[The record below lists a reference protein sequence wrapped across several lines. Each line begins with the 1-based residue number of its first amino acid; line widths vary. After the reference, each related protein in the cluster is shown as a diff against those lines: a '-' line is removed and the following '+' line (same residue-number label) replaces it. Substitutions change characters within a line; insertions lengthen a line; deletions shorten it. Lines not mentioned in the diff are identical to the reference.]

1 MKHDYEAA
9 RRGAVIEGKGKTRVT
24 MYLDDDVIEHF
35 RERGTLNG
43 RGYQTEIN
51 AALRNALGRRSA
63 AQGDEI
69 AEITSLK
76 SQVGELVRAVGRI
89 EKTVHVGQYARVKH
103 SASAIREND
112 SPPRYAA
119 KAKRTQKPVKG
130 A

>member
-1 MKHDYEAA
+1 MKHDYESA
-9 RRGAVIEGKGKTRVT
+9 RRGAVIEGKGKTRIT

-35 RERGTLNG
+35 RERGTING

-51 AALRNALGRRSA
+51 AALRDALGRRAA

-69 AEITSLK
+69 ADITTLK

-89 EKTVHVGQYARVKH
+89 EKSVHVAQYARVKH
-103 SASAIREND
+103 VASTIREND
-112 SPPRYAA
+112 SSPRYAA
-119 KAKRTQKPVKG
+119 KGKRAHKSVKG